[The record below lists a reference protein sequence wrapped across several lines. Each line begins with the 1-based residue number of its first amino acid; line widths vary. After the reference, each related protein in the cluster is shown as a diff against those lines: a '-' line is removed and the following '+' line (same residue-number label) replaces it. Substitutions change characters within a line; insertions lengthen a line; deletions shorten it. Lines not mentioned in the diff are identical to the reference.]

1 MIVQDPLGD
10 YRHHLCDH
18 CGAMGHGACMF
29 APNVPDLPQGWK
41 ICDVGYTRYQLC
53 GGCVT
58 KEATFRDQVT
68 RRAFRG

>member
-1 MIVQDPLGD
+1 MIVCDEIGE

-18 CGAMGHGACMF
+18 CGKMGHGATSYL
-29 APNVPDLPQGWK
+29 PGVSDPPQGWN

-53 GGCVT
+53 GGCAL
-58 KEATFRDQVT
+58 KEATFRDQVA